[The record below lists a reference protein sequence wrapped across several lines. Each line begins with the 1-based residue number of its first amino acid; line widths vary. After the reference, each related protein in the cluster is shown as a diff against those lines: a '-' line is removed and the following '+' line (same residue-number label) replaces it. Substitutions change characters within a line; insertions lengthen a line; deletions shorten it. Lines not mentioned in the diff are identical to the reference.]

1 MKPSTHNHI
10 LVACAALALAAPAA
24 QAGPLGG
31 HTSQAEPV
39 IGKVTRS
46 RHVVA
51 VTPAYDQKCQAGGD
65 AFSWTQ
71 FRPAKLTKRHTF
83 ATRGSSRDTFDDG
96 YAIAETYR
104 VSGKVTKSGVRGTF
118 QVHDKWYAPDGS
130 VDDVCD
136 TGKVSFRISDP
147 NVLAGKTSDGAPSV
161 LELGSARTQIKS
173 LLIPWTADCKSG
185 ESMWNT
191 ARLSGPLQATGAF
204 AASLTPPSFD
214 WGDGRQATQTEELNG
229 HLTRSGASG
238 TWHVQAT
245 IADAGGAQVDTCD
258 SGIVHFALS

>member
-1 MKPSTHNHI
+1 MKPSTPKSIH
-10 LVACAALALAAPAA
+10 VACAALALAAPAA
-24 QAGPLGG
+24 QPGPLGG

-147 NVLAGKTSDGAPSV
+147 NVLAGKTSDGAPAYG
-161 LELGSARTQIKS
+161 LESAIHS
-173 LLIPWTADCKSG
+173 GGFGSG
-185 ESMWNT
+185 EVPIH
-191 ARLSGPLQATGAF
+191 R
-204 AASLTPPSFD
+204 AALDLAGNF
-214 WGDGRQATQTEELNG
+214 R
-229 HLTRSGASG
+229 HASG
-238 TWHVQAT
+238 MDRNLARNYPATSRGGCGLAGQARGLFT
-245 IADAGGAQVDTCD
+245 DWAMDADGSNAGT
-258 SGIVHFALS
+258 